1 MHKTYRLVF
10 SRRTGTWV
18 AVAEICTGQGKA
30 GRSRCGAALKRA
42 SVLLCG
48 GAALCLASLCNPA
61 FAGFSDGGGTGCPSQ
76 YTFKMM
82 IAYGTDAI
90 AGQGEGCSGW
100 NVHEAPVAIGAYS
113 IATANF
119 DTALGAYAAAGEKGK
134 NDKWNTA
141 IGTHAFASHAGTGLG
156 ASTRAVGDFSAAV
169 GHWAQA
175 EAEQSLALGYQSKAT
190 SKWSVALGAHSTTS
204 DPAGTKG
211 VDING
216 VAYTFAGVSPE
227 GTVSVGTP
235 DYSRTITNVAA
246 GRINETSLDAIN
258 GSQLSAT
265 NRALS
270 EVNTDLSTF
279 KIRMSS
285 GQTAAELNIVSL
297 SSGINSLSTAVRPA
311 IVAFENT
318 VHYDDAARQSVTLG
332 DAVVRHPVLVRN
344 VADAQDGTDAVNLR
358 QLLNTNG
365 TVRSLSTGVDLLAQ
379 NMSSL
384 STGLNTAMG
393 LATDLER
400 MARYD
405 DDTHE
410 KLTLGRTQSARAVKL
425 TNVADGMEPS
435 DAVTTRQLK
444 LTDGRVASLSTG
456 ADSLSS
462 GMSALFTGV
471 SELSSGLSTIGALAG
486 QARGAVLYDDD
497 SQASVTLGHLLSLTP
512 VKLTN
517 VADGVDAS
525 DAVTVGQLSVTTKS
539 VRSLSTSTALLT
551 TGMSSLSTGMG
562 KISALVSDMSNVVHY
577 DDDDQ
582 ESVTFGNLLSMKPVT
597 LTNVA
602 DGTGLSDAV
611 TVRQLSQTNSHVNSL
626 SSGAAATTKKIGSLS
641 TGLRKMVALTAGIE
655 TSVQYDDD
663 TQESVTFGNLVS
675 TKPVILANVAEGV
688 NPTDA
693 VNMRQ
698 MSATNRNVGLLS
710 TGMAALSRHVSSL
723 STGLSDIAELQGD
736 VLDVVKY
743 DNAIHSSVT
752 LGGRVSK
759 GAVKLTNVADAEREN
774 DAVNFGQLSAATRD
788 VTSLS
793 SGLSTTQSN
802 LALLSSGAQHAIT
815 YDDTTRELATLGGVG
830 AKPVKLTNLADGESV
845 TDAVTFGQLRATKSH
860 VASVASHLDSRVGSL
875 STGMATLA
883 DGALTLAESL
893 TSLSTSFDSHAGS
906 VSTGLSTTNSHIA
919 SLTRDLDGRVSSL
932 SSGVATLAD
941 GALTLAESLTSLS
954 TSFDSHAGSVS
965 TGLSTTNSHIASLT
979 RDLDGRVSSLSSG
992 VATLADGAL
1001 TLAESLTSLSTS
1013 FDSHAGSVSTGL
1025 STTNSHIASLAS
1037 DLDGR
1042 VVSLSTS
1049 FESHAVSL
1057 STGAVTLAESLTSLS
1072 TSFDS
1077 HASSLST
1084 GLSTMSSNLALL
1096 SGGIQHAI
1104 TYDDET
1110 RERATLGG
1118 AQAKPVKLTNLA
1130 DGESTTDAVTFGQL
1144 SATNSHIASV
1154 ASDLEGRVVSL
1165 STGAATFAEGVTSL
1179 STSFESHAVSLST
1192 GAVTLAESLTSLSTS
1207 FDSHA
1212 SSLST
1217 GAVTLAESMTSL
1229 STSFDSHA
1237 SSLSTGLSTMSSN
1250 LALLSG
1256 GIGHAITYDDE
1267 TRERATLGGA
1277 QAKPV
1282 KLTNL
1287 ADGESTTDAVTFG
1300 QLSAAK
1306 SEIAS
1311 AASDLDGRVGS
1322 LSSGVATLADGA
1334 LTLAESLTSL
1344 STSFD
1349 SHASSLSTGAATL
1362 AESMTSLST
1371 SFDSHASSL
1380 STGLSTMSSNLAL
1393 LSGGIEHAI
1402 TYDDGTR
1409 ERATLGGAQAKP
1421 VKLTNLADG
1430 ESTTDAVTFGQL
1442 STTNSHITSLT
1453 GNLVSHVDSLS
1464 TGVLSLAQGLTSLST
1479 GFENRALSLSTSV
1492 ETHAGSLSSGLST
1505 MESNLALLSSGMPH
1519 TITYDDTTRERVTLG
1534 GAQAKPVKLTN
1545 LADGENTT
1553 DAVTFGQ
1560 LSTTNSH
1567 ITSLTGNLVSHVDSL
1582 STGVVS
1588 LAQGLTSLST
1598 GFENRA
1604 LSLSTSVETHAG
1616 SLSSGLSTME
1626 SNLALLSSGMPHTI
1640 TYDDTT
1646 RERVT
1651 LGGAQAKPVKLTNL
1665 ADGENTTDAVT
1676 FGQLST
1682 TNSHITSLTGNLVSN
1697 VDSLSTGAMALTE
1710 GLTSLSAGLSQM
1722 AELASATENFVQF
1735 DDERRLKVTLGGRR
1749 ATKPV
1754 SLSNV
1759 ADGTKATDAVTVR
1772 QLSVTNSN
1780 VMQMSTGMA
1789 NFEANVASLSTG
1801 VSEIDSTVDVLVSE
1815 IAVAVQYDNAAKTKL
1830 RLGGLSKT
1838 PVSLGNVAEG
1848 LRPNDAVN
1856 VAQLGATNS
1865 NVASLSTGLAS
1876 LIVPSVQLRSGK
1888 GRKHRTF
1895 ILGGV
1900 PTTGENNADGPV
1912 TLTNVA
1918 DGFNPDDVASYRQ
1931 LVATNS
1937 NVGSLSTGMIA
1948 VGARVDSLSTG
1959 LGHIQQSVGAIE
1971 TGAVL
1976 YDDTTH
1982 ATLTLGGTTAKPSV
1996 RILNVADGVEA
2007 SDAVNFRQLSD
2018 VNDQSASQIALVDD
2032 HVAQF
2037 SATVDAHLDSLS
2049 TGLRALASL
2058 SSGTGSGVVYDGDR
2072 RDKVTFGDSGVAPV
2086 ALTNVADG
2094 AHRFDAVNFGQL
2106 STTNNNV
2113 LQLSTG
2119 MTAFE
2124 DSLGSLTS
2132 ALGSVDG
2139 TVEKLVSEAAVAVQ
2153 YDTPNRTK
2161 LRLGGLTKT
2170 PVLVANV
2177 AAGVAPTDAVNAGQL
2192 AATNSDVASLSTGLA
2207 GLITPDTALRSGHDV
2222 RHPKLLLGGRAA
2234 LHSDGSPAPVTLDNV
2249 ADGEHAGEAVNFGQ
2263 LSATNSHMGSIS
2275 TSIDRQVGS
2284 LSTGLRKIEKLA
2296 GEADNGVFYDDASHS
2311 TLTLGD
2317 TVTAKPVTLT
2327 NLADGAKPSDAVT
2340 FRQLS
2345 ATNRSVDALSTGL
2358 LATHEHMRSLSTGM
2372 TRAEKRL
2379 TTLESNSDD
2388 YVGYDGQARD
2398 TLTLGDTVSRRAV
2411 RVRNVADGV
2420 EAGDAVNVAQLSQT
2434 NRNVGSLSTGLDL
2447 SRRAL
2452 TSLASDV
2459 EHSARYDDAS
2469 RSQLTLGGTG
2479 ATAPV
2484 TLTNLADGKRPADAV
2499 NYGQLSE
2506 TNSHVSSLSTGLSKL
2521 ASMSPSGSQAV
2532 RYDDPMHARVTLGG
2546 ADAHS
2551 GVVLGN
2557 LAAGVAGTDAV
2568 NVSQL
2573 QATDSRVTSLSTAAS
2588 TGISDALSAVSRLA
2602 SRLGEGTEASS
2613 SPVAPGEAGVPAVP
2627 VESMVKASTRRM
2639 LGAPAPQPA
2648 PASVSYVGVND
2659 NGAPKGNLRGEGA
2672 SGKRA
2677 TAIGIDAAASG
2688 ESSVALGESAKAS
2701 GMNATA
2707 IGHAAAATQAGAVAL
2722 GEGAMASGANA
2733 VAIGANAVA
2742 SEPGTVSI
2750 GAPGTERRLTHLA
2763 PGRRPTDAATVGQL
2777 AGMQAGID
2785 QVAKRAYSGIAA
2797 ATALAMIP
2805 EVDPGKRVALGVGT
2819 ATFQGR
2825 AATSIGA
2832 SVRFTDNLKARL
2844 GVGISGQGNTYAAG
2858 VSYQW

>member
-1 MHKTYRLVF
+1 MNKTYRLVF

-318 VHYDDAARQSVTLG
+318 VHYDDAAHQSVSLG
-332 DAVVRHPVLVRN
+332 DAVARHPVLVRN
-344 VADAQDGTDAVNLR
+344 VADAQYATDAVNLR

-365 TVRSLSTGVDLLAQ
+365 TVRSLSTGVDSLSKD
-379 NMSSL
+379 MSSL
-384 STGLNTAMG
+384 STGLNMAMG

-410 KLTLGRTQSARAVKL
+410 KLTLGRTQSSRAVKL

-462 GMSALFTGV
+462 GVSALFTGV
-471 SELSSGLSTIGALAG
+471 SELSSGLSSGLSTIGALAG

-752 LGGRVSK
+752 LGGRVTK

-774 DAVNFGQLSAATRD
+774 DAVNFGQLSATTRD

-802 LALLSSGAQHAIT
+802 LALLSSGTQHAIT

-875 STGMATLA
+875 STGM
-883 DGALTLAESL
+883 
-893 TSLSTSFDSHAGS
+893 
-906 VSTGLSTTNSHIA
+906 
-919 SLTRDLDGRVSSL
+919 
-932 SSGVATLAD
+932 ATLAD

-1442 STTNSHITSLT
+1442 STTNSHIASLT

-1464 TGVLSLAQGLTSLST
+1464 TGVL
-1479 GFENRALSLSTSV
+1479 
-1492 ETHAGSLSSGLST
+1492 
-1505 MESNLALLSSGMPH
+1505 
-1519 TITYDDTTRERVTLG
+1519 
-1534 GAQAKPVKLTN
+1534 
-1545 LADGENTT
+1545 
-1553 DAVTFGQ
+1553 
-1560 LSTTNSH
+1560 
-1567 ITSLTGNLVSHVDSL
+1567 
-1582 STGVVS
+1582 S

-1996 RILNVADGVEA
+1996 RILNVADGVEP

-2372 TRAEKRL
+2372 TRAEKRI

>member
-1 MHKTYRLVF
+1 MNKTYRLVF

-318 VHYDDAARQSVTLG
+318 VHYDDAAHQSVSLG
-332 DAVVRHPVLVRN
+332 DAVARHPVLVRN
-344 VADAQDGTDAVNLR
+344 VADAQYATDAVNLR

-365 TVRSLSTGVDLLAQ
+365 TVRSLSTGVDSLSKD
-379 NMSSL
+379 MSSL
-384 STGLNTAMG
+384 STGLNMAMG

-410 KLTLGRTQSARAVKL
+410 KLTLGRTQSSRAVKL

-462 GMSALFTGV
+462 GVSALFTGV
-471 SELSSGLSTIGALAG
+471 SELSSGLSSGLSTIGALAG

-752 LGGRVSK
+752 LGGRVTK

-774 DAVNFGQLSAATRD
+774 DAVNFGQLSATTRD

-802 LALLSSGAQHAIT
+802 LALLSSGTQHAIT

-965 TGLSTTNSHIASLT
+965 TGLSTTNSHIASL
-979 RDLDGRVSSLSSG
+979 
-992 VATLADGAL
+992 
-1001 TLAESLTSLSTS
+1001 
-1013 FDSHAGSVSTGL
+1013 
-1025 STTNSHIASLAS
+1025 AS

-1057 STGAVTLAESLTSLS
+1057 STGAVTLAESL
-1072 TSFDS
+1072 
-1077 HASSLST
+1077 
-1084 GLSTMSSNLALL
+1084 
-1096 SGGIQHAI
+1096 
-1104 TYDDET
+1104 
-1110 RERATLGG
+1110 
-1118 AQAKPVKLTNLA
+1118 
-1130 DGESTTDAVTFGQL
+1130 
-1144 SATNSHIASV
+1144 
-1154 ASDLEGRVVSL
+1154 
-1165 STGAATFAEGVTSL
+1165 
-1179 STSFESHAVSLST
+1179 
-1192 GAVTLAESLTSLSTS
+1192 
-1207 FDSHA
+1207 
-1212 SSLST
+1212 
-1217 GAVTLAESMTSL
+1217 
-1229 STSFDSHA
+1229 
-1237 SSLSTGLSTMSSN
+1237 
-1250 LALLSG
+1250 
-1256 GIGHAITYDDE
+1256 
-1267 TRERATLGGA
+1267 
-1277 QAKPV
+1277 
-1282 KLTNL
+1282 
-1287 ADGESTTDAVTFG
+1287 
-1300 QLSAAK
+1300 
-1306 SEIAS
+1306 
-1311 AASDLDGRVGS
+1311 
-1322 LSSGVATLADGA
+1322 
-1334 LTLAESLTSL
+1334 
-1344 STSFD
+1344 
-1349 SHASSLSTGAATL
+1349 
-1362 AESMTSLST
+1362 TSLST

-1442 STTNSHITSLT
+1442 STTNSHIASLT

-1464 TGVLSLAQGLTSLST
+1464 TGVL
-1479 GFENRALSLSTSV
+1479 
-1492 ETHAGSLSSGLST
+1492 
-1505 MESNLALLSSGMPH
+1505 
-1519 TITYDDTTRERVTLG
+1519 
-1534 GAQAKPVKLTN
+1534 
-1545 LADGENTT
+1545 
-1553 DAVTFGQ
+1553 
-1560 LSTTNSH
+1560 
-1567 ITSLTGNLVSHVDSL
+1567 
-1582 STGVVS
+1582 S

-1996 RILNVADGVEA
+1996 RILNVADGVEP

-2372 TRAEKRL
+2372 TRAEKRI

>member
-1 MHKTYRLVF
+1 
-10 SRRTGTWV
+10 
-18 AVAEICTGQGKA
+18 
-30 GRSRCGAALKRA
+30 
-42 SVLLCG
+42 
-48 GAALCLASLCNPA
+48 
-61 FAGFSDGGGTGCPSQ
+61 
-76 YTFKMM
+76 MM

>member
-1 MHKTYRLVF
+1 M
-10 SRRTGTWV
+10 
-18 AVAEICTGQGKA
+18 
-30 GRSRCGAALKRA
+30 
-42 SVLLCG
+42 
-48 GAALCLASLCNPA
+48 
-61 FAGFSDGGGTGCPSQ
+61 
-76 YTFKMM
+76 
-82 IAYGTDAI
+82 
-90 AGQGEGCSGW
+90 
-100 NVHEAPVAIGAYS
+100 
-113 IATANF
+113 
-119 DTALGAYAAAGEKGK
+119 
-134 NDKWNTA
+134 
-141 IGTHAFASHAGTGLG
+141 
-156 ASTRAVGDFSAAV
+156 
-169 GHWAQA
+169 
-175 EAEQSLALGYQSKAT
+175 
-190 SKWSVALGAHSTTS
+190 
-204 DPAGTKG
+204 
-211 VDING
+211 
-216 VAYTFAGVSPE
+216 
-227 GTVSVGTP
+227 
-235 DYSRTITNVAA
+235 
-246 GRINETSLDAIN
+246 
-258 GSQLSAT
+258 
-265 NRALS
+265 
-270 EVNTDLSTF
+270 
-279 KIRMSS
+279 
-285 GQTAAELNIVSL
+285 
-297 SSGINSLSTAVRPA
+297 
-311 IVAFENT
+311 
-318 VHYDDAARQSVTLG
+318 
-332 DAVVRHPVLVRN
+332 
-344 VADAQDGTDAVNLR
+344 
-358 QLLNTNG
+358 
-365 TVRSLSTGVDLLAQ
+365 
-379 NMSSL
+379 
-384 STGLNTAMG
+384 
-393 LATDLER
+393 
-400 MARYD
+400 
-405 DDTHE
+405 
-410 KLTLGRTQSARAVKL
+410 
-425 TNVADGMEPS
+425 
-435 DAVTTRQLK
+435 
-444 LTDGRVASLSTG
+444 
-456 ADSLSS
+456 
-462 GMSALFTGV
+462 
-471 SELSSGLSTIGALAG
+471 
-486 QARGAVLYDDD
+486 
-497 SQASVTLGHLLSLTP
+497 
-512 VKLTN
+512 
-517 VADGVDAS
+517 
-525 DAVTVGQLSVTTKS
+525 
-539 VRSLSTSTALLT
+539 
-551 TGMSSLSTGMG
+551 
-562 KISALVSDMSNVVHY
+562 
-577 DDDDQ
+577 
-582 ESVTFGNLLSMKPVT
+582 
-597 LTNVA
+597 
-602 DGTGLSDAV
+602 
-611 TVRQLSQTNSHVNSL
+611 
-626 SSGAAATTKKIGSLS
+626 
-641 TGLRKMVALTAGIE
+641 
-655 TSVQYDDD
+655 
-663 TQESVTFGNLVS
+663 
-675 TKPVILANVAEGV
+675 
-688 NPTDA
+688 
-693 VNMRQ
+693 
-698 MSATNRNVGLLS
+698 
-710 TGMAALSRHVSSL
+710 
-723 STGLSDIAELQGD
+723 
-736 VLDVVKY
+736 
-743 DNAIHSSVT
+743 
-752 LGGRVSK
+752 
-759 GAVKLTNVADAEREN
+759 KLTNVADAEREN

>member
-1 MHKTYRLVF
+1 MERMMNKTYRLVF

-175 EAEQSLALGYQSKAT
+175 EAEQSLALGYRSKAT

-318 VHYDDAARQSVTLG
+318 VHYDDAAHQSVSLG
-332 DAVVRHPVLVRN
+332 DAVARHPVLVRN
-344 VADAQDGTDAVNLR
+344 VADAQYATDAVNLR

-365 TVRSLSTGVDLLAQ
+365 TVRSLSTGVDSLSKD
-379 NMSSL
+379 MSSL
-384 STGLNTAMG
+384 STGLNMAMG

-410 KLTLGRTQSARAVKL
+410 KLTLGRTQSSRAVKL

-462 GMSALFTGV
+462 GVSALFTGV
-471 SELSSGLSTIGALAG
+471 SELSSGLSSGLSTIGALAG

-562 KISALVSDMSNVVHY
+562 KISTLVSDMSNVVHY

-626 SSGAAATTKKIGSLS
+626 SSGAVATTKKIGSLS

-688 NPTDA
+688 NPKDA

-1084 GLSTMSSNLALL
+1084 GAVTLAESLTSLSTSFDSHASSLSTGAVTLAESMTSLSTSFDSHASSLSTGLSTMSSNLALL

-1217 GAVTLAESMTSL
+1217 GAVTLAES
-1229 STSFDSHA
+1229 
-1237 SSLSTGLSTMSSN
+1237 
-1250 LALLSG
+1250 
-1256 GIGHAITYDDE
+1256 
-1267 TRERATLGGA
+1267 
-1277 QAKPV
+1277 
-1282 KLTNL
+1282 
-1287 ADGESTTDAVTFG
+1287 
-1300 QLSAAK
+1300 
-1306 SEIAS
+1306 
-1311 AASDLDGRVGS
+1311 
-1322 LSSGVATLADGA
+1322 
-1334 LTLAESLTSL
+1334 LTSL

-1349 SHASSLSTGAATL
+1349 SHASSLSTGAVTL

-1442 STTNSHITSLT
+1442 STTNSHIASLT

-1545 LADGENTT
+1545 LADGESTT

-1567 ITSLTGNLVSHVDSL
+1567 IASLTGNLVSHVDSL
-1582 STGVVS
+1582 STGVLS

-1996 RILNVADGVEA
+1996 RILNVADGVEP

-2372 TRAEKRL
+2372 TRAEKRI

>member
-1 MHKTYRLVF
+1 
-10 SRRTGTWV
+10 
-18 AVAEICTGQGKA
+18 
-30 GRSRCGAALKRA
+30 
-42 SVLLCG
+42 
-48 GAALCLASLCNPA
+48 
-61 FAGFSDGGGTGCPSQ
+61 
-76 YTFKMM
+76 MM

-175 EAEQSLALGYQSKAT
+175 EAEQSLALGYRSKAT

-318 VHYDDAARQSVTLG
+318 VHYDDAAHQSVSLG
-332 DAVVRHPVLVRN
+332 DAVARHPVLVRN
-344 VADAQDGTDAVNLR
+344 VADAQDATDAVNLR

-365 TVRSLSTGVDLLAQ
+365 TVRSLSTGVDSLSKD
-379 NMSSL
+379 MSSL
-384 STGLNTAMG
+384 STGLNMAMG

-410 KLTLGRTQSARAVKL
+410 KLTLGRTQSSRAVKL

-462 GMSALFTGV
+462 GVSALFTGV
-471 SELSSGLSTIGALAG
+471 SELSSGLSSGLSTIGALAG

-626 SSGAAATTKKIGSLS
+626 SSGAVATTKKIGSLS

-752 LGGRVSK
+752 LGGRVTK

-802 LALLSSGAQHAIT
+802 LALLSSGTQHAIT

-1013 FDSHAGSVSTGL
+1013 FDSHADSVSTGL

-1217 GAVTLAESMTSL
+1217 GAVTLAESLTSL

-1237 SSLSTGLSTMSSN
+1237 SSLSTG
-1250 LALLSG
+1250 
-1256 GIGHAITYDDE
+1256 
-1267 TRERATLGGA
+1267 
-1277 QAKPV
+1277 
-1282 KLTNL
+1282 
-1287 ADGESTTDAVTFG
+1287 AV
-1300 QLSAAK
+1300 
-1306 SEIAS
+1306 
-1311 AASDLDGRVGS
+1311 
-1322 LSSGVATLADGA
+1322 
-1334 LTLAESLTSL
+1334 TLAESLTSL

-1442 STTNSHITSLT
+1442 STTNSHIASLTGNLVSHVDSLSTGVLSLAQGLTSLSTGFENRALSLSTSVETHAGSLSSGLSTMESNLALLSSGMPHTITYDDTTRERVTLGGAQAKPVKLTNLADGESTTDAVTFGQLSTTNSHIASLT

-1982 ATLTLGGTTAKPSV
+1982 ATLTLGGATAKPSV
-1996 RILNVADGVEA
+1996 RILNVADGVEP

-2037 SATVDAHLDSLS
+2037 SSTVDAHLDSLS
-2049 TGLRALASL
+2049 TGLKALASL
-2058 SSGTGSGVVYDGDR
+2058 SSGAGSGVVYDGDR

-2602 SRLGEGTEASS
+2602 SHLGEGTEASS

>member
-1 MHKTYRLVF
+1 M
-10 SRRTGTWV
+10 
-18 AVAEICTGQGKA
+18 
-30 GRSRCGAALKRA
+30 
-42 SVLLCG
+42 
-48 GAALCLASLCNPA
+48 
-61 FAGFSDGGGTGCPSQ
+61 
-76 YTFKMM
+76 
-82 IAYGTDAI
+82 
-90 AGQGEGCSGW
+90 
-100 NVHEAPVAIGAYS
+100 
-113 IATANF
+113 
-119 DTALGAYAAAGEKGK
+119 
-134 NDKWNTA
+134 
-141 IGTHAFASHAGTGLG
+141 
-156 ASTRAVGDFSAAV
+156 
-169 GHWAQA
+169 
-175 EAEQSLALGYQSKAT
+175 
-190 SKWSVALGAHSTTS
+190 
-204 DPAGTKG
+204 
-211 VDING
+211 
-216 VAYTFAGVSPE
+216 
-227 GTVSVGTP
+227 
-235 DYSRTITNVAA
+235 
-246 GRINETSLDAIN
+246 
-258 GSQLSAT
+258 
-265 NRALS
+265 
-270 EVNTDLSTF
+270 
-279 KIRMSS
+279 
-285 GQTAAELNIVSL
+285 
-297 SSGINSLSTAVRPA
+297 
-311 IVAFENT
+311 
-318 VHYDDAARQSVTLG
+318 
-332 DAVVRHPVLVRN
+332 
-344 VADAQDGTDAVNLR
+344 
-358 QLLNTNG
+358 
-365 TVRSLSTGVDLLAQ
+365 
-379 NMSSL
+379 
-384 STGLNTAMG
+384 
-393 LATDLER
+393 
-400 MARYD
+400 
-405 DDTHE
+405 
-410 KLTLGRTQSARAVKL
+410 
-425 TNVADGMEPS
+425 
-435 DAVTTRQLK
+435 
-444 LTDGRVASLSTG
+444 
-456 ADSLSS
+456 
-462 GMSALFTGV
+462 
-471 SELSSGLSTIGALAG
+471 
-486 QARGAVLYDDD
+486 
-497 SQASVTLGHLLSLTP
+497 
-512 VKLTN
+512 
-517 VADGVDAS
+517 
-525 DAVTVGQLSVTTKS
+525 
-539 VRSLSTSTALLT
+539 
-551 TGMSSLSTGMG
+551 
-562 KISALVSDMSNVVHY
+562 
-577 DDDDQ
+577 
-582 ESVTFGNLLSMKPVT
+582 
-597 LTNVA
+597 
-602 DGTGLSDAV
+602 
-611 TVRQLSQTNSHVNSL
+611 
-626 SSGAAATTKKIGSLS
+626 
-641 TGLRKMVALTAGIE
+641 
-655 TSVQYDDD
+655 
-663 TQESVTFGNLVS
+663 
-675 TKPVILANVAEGV
+675 
-688 NPTDA
+688 
-693 VNMRQ
+693 
-698 MSATNRNVGLLS
+698 
-710 TGMAALSRHVSSL
+710 
-723 STGLSDIAELQGD
+723 
-736 VLDVVKY
+736 
-743 DNAIHSSVT
+743 
-752 LGGRVSK
+752 
-759 GAVKLTNVADAEREN
+759 
-774 DAVNFGQLSAATRD
+774 
-788 VTSLS
+788 
-793 SGLSTTQSN
+793 
-802 LALLSSGAQHAIT
+802 
-815 YDDTTRELATLGGVG
+815 
-830 AKPVKLTNLADGESV
+830 
-845 TDAVTFGQLRATKSH
+845 
-860 VASVASHLDSRVGSL
+860 
-875 STGMATLA
+875 
-883 DGALTLAESL
+883 
-893 TSLSTSFDSHAGS
+893 
-906 VSTGLSTTNSHIA
+906 
-919 SLTRDLDGRVSSL
+919 
-932 SSGVATLAD
+932 
-941 GALTLAESLTSLS
+941 
-954 TSFDSHAGSVS
+954 
-965 TGLSTTNSHIASLT
+965 
-979 RDLDGRVSSLSSG
+979 
-992 VATLADGAL
+992 

-1217 GAVTLAESMTSL
+1217 GAVTLAESLTSLSTSFDSHASSLSTGAVTLAESMTSL

-1256 GIGHAITYDDE
+1256 GIQHAITYDDE

-1409 ERATLGGAQAKP
+1409 ERATLGGAQAKPVKLTNLADGESTTDAVTFGQLSTTNSHIASLTGNLVSHVDSLSTGVLSLAQGLTSLSTGFENRALSLSTSVETHAGSLSSGLSTMESNLALLSSGMPHTITYDDTTRERVTLGGAQAKP

-1996 RILNVADGVEA
+1996 RILNVADGVEP

-2372 TRAEKRL
+2372 TRAEKRI

>member
-1 MHKTYRLVF
+1 
-10 SRRTGTWV
+10 
-18 AVAEICTGQGKA
+18 
-30 GRSRCGAALKRA
+30 
-42 SVLLCG
+42 
-48 GAALCLASLCNPA
+48 
-61 FAGFSDGGGTGCPSQ
+61 
-76 YTFKMM
+76 MM

-175 EAEQSLALGYQSKAT
+175 EAEQSLALGYRSKAT

-318 VHYDDAARQSVTLG
+318 VHYDDAAHQSVSLG
-332 DAVVRHPVLVRN
+332 DAVARHPVLVRN

-365 TVRSLSTGVDLLAQ
+365 TVRSLSTGVDSLSKD
-379 NMSSL
+379 MSSL
-384 STGLNTAMG
+384 STGLNMAMG

-410 KLTLGRTQSARAVKL
+410 KLTLGRTQSSRAVKL

-462 GMSALFTGV
+462 GVSALFTGV
-471 SELSSGLSTIGALAG
+471 SELSSGLSSGLSTIGALAG

-626 SSGAAATTKKIGSLS
+626 SSGAVATTKKIGSLS

-752 LGGRVSK
+752 LGGRVTK

-774 DAVNFGQLSAATRD
+774 DAVNFGQLSATTRD

-802 LALLSSGAQHAIT
+802 LALLSSGTQHAIT

-906 VSTGLSTTNSHIA
+906 VSTGLSTTKSHIA

-954 TSFDSHAGSVS
+954 TGFDSHAGSVS
-965 TGLSTTNSHIASLT
+965 TGLSTTNSHMASLT
-979 RDLDGRVSSLSSG
+979 RDLDGRVGSLSSG

-1049 FESHAVSL
+1049 FDAHAVSL
-1057 STGAVTLAESLTSLS
+1057 STGAL
-1072 TSFDS
+1072 
-1077 HASSLST
+1077 
-1084 GLSTMSSNLALL
+1084 
-1096 SGGIQHAI
+1096 
-1104 TYDDET
+1104 
-1110 RERATLGG
+1110 
-1118 AQAKPVKLTNLA
+1118 
-1130 DGESTTDAVTFGQL
+1130 
-1144 SATNSHIASV
+1144 
-1154 ASDLEGRVVSL
+1154 
-1165 STGAATFAEGVTSL
+1165 
-1179 STSFESHAVSLST
+1179 
-1192 GAVTLAESLTSLSTS
+1192 TLAESLTSLSTS

-1256 GIGHAITYDDE
+1256 GIEHAITYDDGTRERATLGGAQAKPVKLTNLADGENATDAVTFGQLSATKNQIASVASDLDGRVVSLSTGAVTFVEGLTSLSTSFESHAISLSTGAVTLAESLTSLSTSFDSHASSLSTGLSTMSSNLALLSGGIGHAITYDDE
-1267 TRERATLGGA
+1267 TRELATLGGA

-1311 AASDLDGRVGS
+1311 VASDLDGRVGSLSSGVATLADGALTLAESLTSLSTSFDSHAGSVSTGLSTTNSHMASLASDLDGRVGS

-1409 ERATLGGAQAKP
+1409 ERATLGGAQAKPVKLTNLADGESTTDAVTFGQLSTTNSHIASLTGNLVSHVDSLSTGVVSLAQGLTSLSTGFENRALSLSTSVETHAGSLSSGLSTMESNLALLSSGMPHTITYDDTTRERVTLGGAQAKP

-1567 ITSLTGNLVSHVDSL
+1567 I
-1582 STGVVS
+1582 
-1588 LAQGLTSLST
+1588 A
-1598 GFENRA
+1598 
-1604 LSLSTSVETHAG
+1604 
-1616 SLSSGLSTME
+1616 
-1626 SNLALLSSGMPHTI
+1626 
-1640 TYDDTT
+1640 
-1646 RERVT
+1646 
-1651 LGGAQAKPVKLTNL
+1651 
-1665 ADGENTTDAVT
+1665 
-1676 FGQLST
+1676 
-1682 TNSHITSLTGNLVSN
+1682 SLTGNLVSN

-1937 NVGSLSTGMIA
+1937 NVGSLSTGMIE

-1996 RILNVADGVEA
+1996 RILNVADGVEP

-2049 TGLRALASL
+2049 TGLKALASL
-2058 SSGTGSGVVYDGDR
+2058 SSGAGSGVVYDDDR

-2372 TRAEKRL
+2372 TRAEKRI

-2398 TLTLGDTVSRRAV
+2398 TLTLGDSVSRRAV

-2573 QATDSRVTSLSTAAS
+2573 RATDSRVTSLSTAAS

-2602 SRLGEGTEASS
+2602 SRLAEGTEASS

-2677 TAIGIDAAASG
+2677 TAIGIDAVASG
-2688 ESSVALGESAKAS
+2688 ESGVALGESAKAS

>member
-1 MHKTYRLVF
+1 
-10 SRRTGTWV
+10 
-18 AVAEICTGQGKA
+18 
-30 GRSRCGAALKRA
+30 
-42 SVLLCG
+42 
-48 GAALCLASLCNPA
+48 
-61 FAGFSDGGGTGCPSQ
+61 
-76 YTFKMM
+76 MM

-318 VHYDDAARQSVTLG
+318 VHYDDAAHQSVSLG
-332 DAVVRHPVLVRN
+332 DAVARHPVLVRN
-344 VADAQDGTDAVNLR
+344 VADAQYATDAVNLR

-365 TVRSLSTGVDLLAQ
+365 TVRSLSTGVDSLSKD
-379 NMSSL
+379 MSSL
-384 STGLNTAMG
+384 STGLNMAMG

-410 KLTLGRTQSARAVKL
+410 KLTLGRTQSSRAVKL

-462 GMSALFTGV
+462 GVSALFTGV
-471 SELSSGLSTIGALAG
+471 SELSSGLSSGLSTIGALAG

-752 LGGRVSK
+752 LGGRVTK

-774 DAVNFGQLSAATRD
+774 DAVNFGQLSATTRD

-802 LALLSSGAQHAIT
+802 LALLSSGTQHAIT

-875 STGMATLA
+875 STGM
-883 DGALTLAESL
+883 
-893 TSLSTSFDSHAGS
+893 
-906 VSTGLSTTNSHIA
+906 
-919 SLTRDLDGRVSSL
+919 
-932 SSGVATLAD
+932 ATLAD

-1442 STTNSHITSLT
+1442 STTNSHIASLT

-1464 TGVLSLAQGLTSLST
+1464 TGVL
-1479 GFENRALSLSTSV
+1479 
-1492 ETHAGSLSSGLST
+1492 
-1505 MESNLALLSSGMPH
+1505 
-1519 TITYDDTTRERVTLG
+1519 
-1534 GAQAKPVKLTN
+1534 
-1545 LADGENTT
+1545 
-1553 DAVTFGQ
+1553 
-1560 LSTTNSH
+1560 
-1567 ITSLTGNLVSHVDSL
+1567 
-1582 STGVVS
+1582 S

-1996 RILNVADGVEA
+1996 RILNVADGVEP

-2372 TRAEKRL
+2372 TRAEKRI

>member
-1 MHKTYRLVF
+1 
-10 SRRTGTWV
+10 
-18 AVAEICTGQGKA
+18 
-30 GRSRCGAALKRA
+30 
-42 SVLLCG
+42 
-48 GAALCLASLCNPA
+48 
-61 FAGFSDGGGTGCPSQ
+61 
-76 YTFKMM
+76 
-82 IAYGTDAI
+82 
-90 AGQGEGCSGW
+90 
-100 NVHEAPVAIGAYS
+100 
-113 IATANF
+113 
-119 DTALGAYAAAGEKGK
+119 
-134 NDKWNTA
+134 
-141 IGTHAFASHAGTGLG
+141 
-156 ASTRAVGDFSAAV
+156 
-169 GHWAQA
+169 
-175 EAEQSLALGYQSKAT
+175 
-190 SKWSVALGAHSTTS
+190 
-204 DPAGTKG
+204 
-211 VDING
+211 
-216 VAYTFAGVSPE
+216 
-227 GTVSVGTP
+227 
-235 DYSRTITNVAA
+235 
-246 GRINETSLDAIN
+246 
-258 GSQLSAT
+258 
-265 NRALS
+265 
-270 EVNTDLSTF
+270 
-279 KIRMSS
+279 
-285 GQTAAELNIVSL
+285 
-297 SSGINSLSTAVRPA
+297 
-311 IVAFENT
+311 
-318 VHYDDAARQSVTLG
+318 
-332 DAVVRHPVLVRN
+332 
-344 VADAQDGTDAVNLR
+344 
-358 QLLNTNG
+358 
-365 TVRSLSTGVDLLAQ
+365 
-379 NMSSL
+379 
-384 STGLNTAMG
+384 
-393 LATDLER
+393 
-400 MARYD
+400 
-405 DDTHE
+405 
-410 KLTLGRTQSARAVKL
+410 
-425 TNVADGMEPS
+425 
-435 DAVTTRQLK
+435 
-444 LTDGRVASLSTG
+444 
-456 ADSLSS
+456 
-462 GMSALFTGV
+462 
-471 SELSSGLSTIGALAG
+471 
-486 QARGAVLYDDD
+486 
-497 SQASVTLGHLLSLTP
+497 
-512 VKLTN
+512 
-517 VADGVDAS
+517 
-525 DAVTVGQLSVTTKS
+525 
-539 VRSLSTSTALLT
+539 
-551 TGMSSLSTGMG
+551 
-562 KISALVSDMSNVVHY
+562 
-577 DDDDQ
+577 
-582 ESVTFGNLLSMKPVT
+582 
-597 LTNVA
+597 
-602 DGTGLSDAV
+602 
-611 TVRQLSQTNSHVNSL
+611 
-626 SSGAAATTKKIGSLS
+626 
-641 TGLRKMVALTAGIE
+641 
-655 TSVQYDDD
+655 
-663 TQESVTFGNLVS
+663 
-675 TKPVILANVAEGV
+675 
-688 NPTDA
+688 
-693 VNMRQ
+693 
-698 MSATNRNVGLLS
+698 
-710 TGMAALSRHVSSL
+710 
-723 STGLSDIAELQGD
+723 
-736 VLDVVKY
+736 
-743 DNAIHSSVT
+743 
-752 LGGRVSK
+752 
-759 GAVKLTNVADAEREN
+759 
-774 DAVNFGQLSAATRD
+774 
-788 VTSLS
+788 
-793 SGLSTTQSN
+793 
-802 LALLSSGAQHAIT
+802 
-815 YDDTTRELATLGGVG
+815 
-830 AKPVKLTNLADGESV
+830 
-845 TDAVTFGQLRATKSH
+845 
-860 VASVASHLDSRVGSL
+860 
-875 STGMATLA
+875 
-883 DGALTLAESL
+883 
-893 TSLSTSFDSHAGS
+893 
-906 VSTGLSTTNSHIA
+906 
-919 SLTRDLDGRVSSL
+919 
-932 SSGVATLAD
+932 
-941 GALTLAESLTSLS
+941 
-954 TSFDSHAGSVS
+954 
-965 TGLSTTNSHIASLT
+965 
-979 RDLDGRVSSLSSG
+979 
-992 VATLADGAL
+992 
-1001 TLAESLTSLSTS
+1001 
-1013 FDSHAGSVSTGL
+1013 
-1025 STTNSHIASLAS
+1025 
-1037 DLDGR
+1037 
-1042 VVSLSTS
+1042 
-1049 FESHAVSL
+1049 
-1057 STGAVTLAESLTSLS
+1057 
-1072 TSFDS
+1072 
-1077 HASSLST
+1077 
-1084 GLSTMSSNLALL
+1084 MSSNLALL

-1165 STGAATFAEGVTSL
+1165 STGAVTFAEGVTSL

-1217 GAVTLAESMTSL
+1217 GAVTLAESLTSL

-1237 SSLSTGLSTMSSN
+1237 SSLSTG
-1250 LALLSG
+1250 
-1256 GIGHAITYDDE
+1256 
-1267 TRERATLGGA
+1267 
-1277 QAKPV
+1277 
-1282 KLTNL
+1282 
-1287 ADGESTTDAVTFG
+1287 AV
-1300 QLSAAK
+1300 
-1306 SEIAS
+1306 
-1311 AASDLDGRVGS
+1311 
-1322 LSSGVATLADGA
+1322 
-1334 LTLAESLTSL
+1334 TLAESLTSL

-1430 ESTTDAVTFGQL
+1430 ES
-1442 STTNSHITSLT
+1442 
-1453 GNLVSHVDSLS
+1453 
-1464 TGVLSLAQGLTSLST
+1464 
-1479 GFENRALSLSTSV
+1479 
-1492 ETHAGSLSSGLST
+1492 
-1505 MESNLALLSSGMPH
+1505 
-1519 TITYDDTTRERVTLG
+1519 
-1534 GAQAKPVKLTN
+1534 
-1545 LADGENTT
+1545 TT

-1996 RILNVADGVEA
+1996 RILNVADGVEP

-2521 ASMSPSGSQAV
+2521 ASMSPSGGQAV

>member
-1 MHKTYRLVF
+1 
-10 SRRTGTWV
+10 
-18 AVAEICTGQGKA
+18 
-30 GRSRCGAALKRA
+30 
-42 SVLLCG
+42 
-48 GAALCLASLCNPA
+48 
-61 FAGFSDGGGTGCPSQ
+61 
-76 YTFKMM
+76 MM

-175 EAEQSLALGYQSKAT
+175 EAEQSLALGYRSKAT

-318 VHYDDAARQSVTLG
+318 VHYDDAAHQSVSLG
-332 DAVVRHPVLVRN
+332 DAVARHPVLVRN
-344 VADAQDGTDAVNLR
+344 VADAQYATDAVNLR

-365 TVRSLSTGVDLLAQ
+365 TVRSLSTGVDSLSKD
-379 NMSSL
+379 MSSL
-384 STGLNTAMG
+384 STGLNMAMG

-410 KLTLGRTQSARAVKL
+410 KLTLGRTQSSRAVKL

-462 GMSALFTGV
+462 GVSALFTGV
-471 SELSSGLSTIGALAG
+471 SELSSGLSSGLSTIGALAG

-562 KISALVSDMSNVVHY
+562 KISTLVSDMSNVVHY

-626 SSGAAATTKKIGSLS
+626 SSGAVATTKKIGSLS

-688 NPTDA
+688 NPKDA

-1084 GLSTMSSNLALL
+1084 GAVTLAESLTSLSTSFDSHASSLSTGAVTLAESMTSLSTSFDSHASSLSTGLSTMSSNLALL

-1217 GAVTLAESMTSL
+1217 GAVTLAES
-1229 STSFDSHA
+1229 
-1237 SSLSTGLSTMSSN
+1237 
-1250 LALLSG
+1250 
-1256 GIGHAITYDDE
+1256 
-1267 TRERATLGGA
+1267 
-1277 QAKPV
+1277 
-1282 KLTNL
+1282 
-1287 ADGESTTDAVTFG
+1287 
-1300 QLSAAK
+1300 
-1306 SEIAS
+1306 
-1311 AASDLDGRVGS
+1311 
-1322 LSSGVATLADGA
+1322 
-1334 LTLAESLTSL
+1334 LTSL

-1349 SHASSLSTGAATL
+1349 SHASSLSTGAVTL

-1442 STTNSHITSLT
+1442 STTNSHIASLT

-1545 LADGENTT
+1545 LADGESTT

-1567 ITSLTGNLVSHVDSL
+1567 IASLTGNLVSHVDSL
-1582 STGVVS
+1582 STGVLS

-1996 RILNVADGVEA
+1996 RILNVADGVEP

-2372 TRAEKRL
+2372 TRAEKRI

>member
-1 MHKTYRLVF
+1 
-10 SRRTGTWV
+10 
-18 AVAEICTGQGKA
+18 
-30 GRSRCGAALKRA
+30 
-42 SVLLCG
+42 
-48 GAALCLASLCNPA
+48 
-61 FAGFSDGGGTGCPSQ
+61 
-76 YTFKMM
+76 MM

-175 EAEQSLALGYQSKAT
+175 EAEQSLALGYRSKAT

-318 VHYDDAARQSVTLG
+318 VHYDDAAHQSVSLG
-332 DAVVRHPVLVRN
+332 DAVARHPVLVRN
-344 VADAQDGTDAVNLR
+344 VADAQDATDAVNLR

-365 TVRSLSTGVDLLAQ
+365 TVRSLSTGVDSLSKD
-379 NMSSL
+379 MSSL
-384 STGLNTAMG
+384 STGLNMAMG

-410 KLTLGRTQSARAVKL
+410 KLTLGRTQSSRAVKL

-462 GMSALFTGV
+462 GVSALFTGV
-471 SELSSGLSTIGALAG
+471 SELSSGLSSGLSTIGALAG

-1049 FESHAVSL
+1049 FDAHAVSL
-1057 STGAVTLAESLTSLS
+1057 STGAVTLAESLTSLSTSFDSHASSLSTGAVTLAESLTSLSTSFDSHASSLSTGAVTLAESLTSLSTSFDSHASSLSTGAVTLAESMTSLS

-1217 GAVTLAESMTSL
+1217 GAVTLAESLTSL

-1237 SSLSTGLSTMSSN
+1237 SSLSTG
-1250 LALLSG
+1250 
-1256 GIGHAITYDDE
+1256 
-1267 TRERATLGGA
+1267 
-1277 QAKPV
+1277 
-1282 KLTNL
+1282 
-1287 ADGESTTDAVTFG
+1287 AV
-1300 QLSAAK
+1300 
-1306 SEIAS
+1306 
-1311 AASDLDGRVGS
+1311 
-1322 LSSGVATLADGA
+1322 
-1334 LTLAESLTSL
+1334 TLAESLTSL

-1349 SHASSLSTGAATL
+1349 SHASSLSTGAVTL

-1442 STTNSHITSLT
+1442 STTNSHIASLT

-1545 LADGENTT
+1545 LADGESTT

-1567 ITSLTGNLVSHVDSL
+1567 IASLTGNLVSHVDSL
-1582 STGVVS
+1582 STGVLS

-1996 RILNVADGVEA
+1996 RILNVADGVEP

>member
-1 MHKTYRLVF
+1 M
-10 SRRTGTWV
+10 
-18 AVAEICTGQGKA
+18 
-30 GRSRCGAALKRA
+30 
-42 SVLLCG
+42 
-48 GAALCLASLCNPA
+48 
-61 FAGFSDGGGTGCPSQ
+61 
-76 YTFKMM
+76 
-82 IAYGTDAI
+82 
-90 AGQGEGCSGW
+90 
-100 NVHEAPVAIGAYS
+100 APCI
-113 IATANF
+113 
-119 DTALGAYAAAGEKGK
+119 DR
-134 NDKWNTA
+134 NTA
-141 IGTHAFASHAGTGLG
+141 
-156 ASTRAVGDFSAAV
+156 
-169 GHWAQA
+169 
-175 EAEQSLALGYQSKAT
+175 
-190 SKWSVALGAHSTTS
+190 
-204 DPAGTKG
+204 
-211 VDING
+211 
-216 VAYTFAGVSPE
+216 
-227 GTVSVGTP
+227 
-235 DYSRTITNVAA
+235 
-246 GRINETSLDAIN
+246 
-258 GSQLSAT
+258 
-265 NRALS
+265 
-270 EVNTDLSTF
+270 
-279 KIRMSS
+279 
-285 GQTAAELNIVSL
+285 
-297 SSGINSLSTAVRPA
+297 
-311 IVAFENT
+311 
-318 VHYDDAARQSVTLG
+318 
-332 DAVVRHPVLVRN
+332 
-344 VADAQDGTDAVNLR
+344 
-358 QLLNTNG
+358 
-365 TVRSLSTGVDLLAQ
+365 
-379 NMSSL
+379 
-384 STGLNTAMG
+384 
-393 LATDLER
+393 
-400 MARYD
+400 
-405 DDTHE
+405 
-410 KLTLGRTQSARAVKL
+410 
-425 TNVADGMEPS
+425 
-435 DAVTTRQLK
+435 
-444 LTDGRVASLSTG
+444 
-456 ADSLSS
+456 
-462 GMSALFTGV
+462 
-471 SELSSGLSTIGALAG
+471 
-486 QARGAVLYDDD
+486 
-497 SQASVTLGHLLSLTP
+497 
-512 VKLTN
+512 
-517 VADGVDAS
+517 
-525 DAVTVGQLSVTTKS
+525 
-539 VRSLSTSTALLT
+539 
-551 TGMSSLSTGMG
+551 
-562 KISALVSDMSNVVHY
+562 
-577 DDDDQ
+577 
-582 ESVTFGNLLSMKPVT
+582 
-597 LTNVA
+597 
-602 DGTGLSDAV
+602 
-611 TVRQLSQTNSHVNSL
+611 
-626 SSGAAATTKKIGSLS
+626 
-641 TGLRKMVALTAGIE
+641 
-655 TSVQYDDD
+655 
-663 TQESVTFGNLVS
+663 
-675 TKPVILANVAEGV
+675 
-688 NPTDA
+688 
-693 VNMRQ
+693 
-698 MSATNRNVGLLS
+698 S

-802 LALLSSGAQHAIT
+802 LALLSSGTQHAIT

-941 GALTLAESLTSLS
+941 GALT
-954 TSFDSHAGSVS
+954 
-965 TGLSTTNSHIASLT
+965 I
-979 RDLDGRVSSLSSG
+979 
-992 VATLADGAL
+992 
-1001 TLAESLTSLSTS
+1001 AESLTSLSTS

-1084 GLSTMSSNLALL
+1084 G
-1096 SGGIQHAI
+1096 
-1104 TYDDET
+1104 
-1110 RERATLGG
+1110 
-1118 AQAKPVKLTNLA
+1118 
-1130 DGESTTDAVTFGQL
+1130 
-1144 SATNSHIASV
+1144 
-1154 ASDLEGRVVSL
+1154 
-1165 STGAATFAEGVTSL
+1165 
-1179 STSFESHAVSLST
+1179 
-1192 GAVTLAESLTSLSTS
+1192 AVTLAESLTSLSTS

-1256 GIGHAITYDDE
+1256 GIQHAITYDDE

-1300 QLSAAK
+1300 QLS
-1306 SEIAS
+1306 
-1311 AASDLDGRVGS
+1311 
-1322 LSSGVATLADGA
+1322 
-1334 LTLAESLTSL
+1334 
-1344 STSFD
+1344 
-1349 SHASSLSTGAATL
+1349 
-1362 AESMTSLST
+1362 
-1371 SFDSHASSL
+1371 
-1380 STGLSTMSSNLAL
+1380 
-1393 LSGGIEHAI
+1393 
-1402 TYDDGTR
+1402 
-1409 ERATLGGAQAKP
+1409 
-1421 VKLTNLADG
+1421 
-1430 ESTTDAVTFGQL
+1430 
-1442 STTNSHITSLT
+1442 TTNSH
-1453 GNLVSHVDSLS
+1453 V
-1464 TGVLSLAQGLTSLST
+1464 
-1479 GFENRALSLSTSV
+1479 
-1492 ETHAGSLSSGLST
+1492 
-1505 MESNLALLSSGMPH
+1505 
-1519 TITYDDTTRERVTLG
+1519 
-1534 GAQAKPVKLTN
+1534 
-1545 LADGENTT
+1545 
-1553 DAVTFGQ
+1553 
-1560 LSTTNSH
+1560 
-1567 ITSLTGNLVSHVDSL
+1567 
-1582 STGVVS
+1582 
-1588 LAQGLTSLST
+1588 
-1598 GFENRA
+1598 
-1604 LSLSTSVETHAG
+1604 
-1616 SLSSGLSTME
+1616 
-1626 SNLALLSSGMPHTI
+1626 
-1640 TYDDTT
+1640 
-1646 RERVT
+1646 
-1651 LGGAQAKPVKLTNL
+1651 
-1665 ADGENTTDAVT
+1665 
-1676 FGQLST
+1676 
-1682 TNSHITSLTGNLVSN
+1682 TSLTGNLVSN

-1996 RILNVADGVEA
+1996 RILNVADGVEP

-2327 NLADGAKPSDAVT
+2327 NPADRAKPRDAVT

-2358 LATHEHMRSLSTGM
+2358 VATHEHMRSLSTGM

-2521 ASMSPSGSQAV
+2521 ASMSPSGGQAV

>member
-1 MHKTYRLVF
+1 
-10 SRRTGTWV
+10 
-18 AVAEICTGQGKA
+18 
-30 GRSRCGAALKRA
+30 
-42 SVLLCG
+42 
-48 GAALCLASLCNPA
+48 
-61 FAGFSDGGGTGCPSQ
+61 
-76 YTFKMM
+76 MM

-175 EAEQSLALGYQSKAT
+175 EAEQSLALGYRSKAT

-204 DPAGTKG
+204 DPTGTKG

-216 VAYTFAGVSPE
+216 VAYSFAGVSPE

-279 KIRMSS
+279 KIRISS
-285 GQTAAELNIVSL
+285 GLTSAELNVSSL
-297 SSGINSLSTAVRPA
+297 SSGINSLSTALRPA

-332 DAVVRHPVLVRN
+332 DAVARHPVLVRN
-344 VADAQDGTDAVNLR
+344 VADAQDATDAVNLR

-365 TVRSLSTGVDLLAQ
+365 TVRSLSTGVDSLSKD
-379 NMSSL
+379 MSSL
-384 STGLNTAMG
+384 STGLNMAMG

-435 DAVTTRQLK
+435 DAVTTRQLN

-462 GMSALFTGV
+462 GVSALFTGV
-471 SELSSGLSTIGALAG
+471 SELSSGLSSGLSTIGALAG

-752 LGGRVSK
+752 LGGRVTK

-774 DAVNFGQLSAATRD
+774 DAVNFGQLSATTRD

-802 LALLSSGAQHAIT
+802 LALLSSGTQHAIT

-830 AKPVKLTNLADGESV
+830 AKPVKLTNLADGENV

-919 SLTRDLDGRVSSL
+919 SLARDLDGRVSSL

-965 TGLSTTNSHIASLT
+965 TGLSTANSHIASLT
-979 RDLDGRVSSLSSG
+979 
-992 VATLADGAL
+992 
-1001 TLAESLTSLSTS
+1001 
-1013 FDSHAGSVSTGL
+1013 
-1025 STTNSHIASLAS
+1025 S

-1049 FESHAVSL
+1049 FNAHA
-1057 STGAVTLAESLTSLS
+1057 G
-1072 TSFDS
+1072 
-1077 HASSLST
+1077 SLST
-1084 GLSTMSSNLALL
+1084 GLSAMSSSLALL
-1096 SGGIQHAI
+1096 SGGMQHAVA
-1104 TYDDET
+1104 YDTET
-1110 RERATLGG
+1110 RERVTLGG
-1118 AQAKPVKLTNLA
+1118 AEAKPVKLTNLA
-1130 DGESTTDAVTFGQL
+1130 DGENATDAVTFGQL
-1144 SATNSHIASV
+1144 SATKSHIASV
-1154 ASDLEGRVVSL
+1154 ASDLDGRVVSL
-1165 STGAATFAEGVTSL
+1165 STGALTFVEGLTSL

-1256 GIGHAITYDDE
+1256 GIQHAITYDDE
-1267 TRERATLGGA
+1267 TRERVTLGGA

-1287 ADGESTTDAVTFG
+1287 ADGENATDAVTFG
-1300 QLSAAK
+1300 QLSATK
-1306 SEIAS
+1306 SHMAS
-1311 AASDLDGRVGS
+1311 LTSDLDGRVVS
-1322 LSSGVATLADGA
+1322 LSTGA
-1334 LTLAESLTSL
+1334 VTFAESLTSLSTSFESHAVSLSTGAVTLAESLTSL

-1349 SHASSLSTGAATL
+1349 SHASSLSTGAVTL

-1393 LSGGIEHAI
+1393 LSGGVQHAI
-1402 TYDDGTR
+1402 TYDD
-1409 ERATLGGAQAKP
+1409 E
-1421 VKLTNLADG
+1421 
-1430 ESTTDAVTFGQL
+1430 
-1442 STTNSHITSLT
+1442 
-1453 GNLVSHVDSLS
+1453 
-1464 TGVLSLAQGLTSLST
+1464 
-1479 GFENRALSLSTSV
+1479 
-1492 ETHAGSLSSGLST
+1492 
-1505 MESNLALLSSGMPH
+1505 
-1519 TITYDDTTRERVTLG
+1519 TRERVTLG

-1545 LADGENTT
+1545 LADGENATDAVTFGQLSAAKSQIASLTSDLDGRVGSLSSGVATLADGALTLAESLSSLSTSFDSHAGSVSTGLSTTNSHIASLTSDLDGRVGSLSSGVATLANGALTLAESLTSLSTSFDSHASSLSTGAVTLSESMISLSTSFDSHAISLSTGLSTMSSNLALLSGGIEHAITYDDEKRERATLGGAQAKPVKLTNLADGQSTT

-1567 ITSLTGNLVSHVDSL
+1567 IASLTGNLVSHVDSL
-1582 STGVVS
+1582 STGVLS

-1754 SLSNV
+1754 SLTNV

-1789 NFEANVASLSTG
+1789 NFETNVASLSTG

-1838 PVSLGNVAEG
+1838 PVSLGNVADG

-1856 VAQLGATNS
+1856 AAQLGVTNS

-1931 LVATNS
+1931 LMATNS

-1996 RILNVADGVEA
+1996 RILNVADGVEP

-2049 TGLRALASL
+2049 TGLKALASL
-2058 SSGTGSGVVYDGDR
+2058 SSGAGSGVVYDGDR

-2132 ALGSVDG
+2132 MLGSIDG

-2317 TVTAKPVTLT
+2317 TVTATPVTLT

-2411 RVRNVADGV
+2411 RVRNVAEGV

-2447 SRRAL
+2447 SRRTL

-2469 RSQLTLGGTG
+2469 RSQLTLGGAG

-2546 ADAHS
+2546 ADARN

-2639 LGAPAPQPA
+2639 LGAPAAQPA
-2648 PASVSYVGVND
+2648 PTGVSYVGVND
-2659 NGAPKGNLRGEGA
+2659 NGAPKGNLRGDGA

-2677 TAIGIDAAASG
+2677 TAIGIDAVASG
-2688 ESSVALGESAKAS
+2688 ESSVALGESARAS
-2701 GMNATA
+2701 GAKVTA
-2707 IGHAAAATQAGAVAL
+2707 IGHSAAATQAGAVAL
-2722 GEGAMASGANA
+2722 GDGAMASGANA